1 MRIAGSGDRSPLSGV
16 LAPRDEP
23 GLRAR
28 RGLTLVEVIVVIAA
42 ITLLMALSM
51 PAIQRLRETALRIR
65 CQSQLRQIGI
75 ALHHYHIDAG
85 HLPPGRSK
93 VPGPDDMGPD
103 GKLVLHPNWYLS
115 WMVQLLPYLE
125 NSELYERSV
134 QACATGRMPW
144 ENPPHA
150 GLATVI
156 PLYRCPL
163 DDRLRSPEFDADGAL
178 LALTSYLGV
187 SGAFDQG
194 NGLFGGELAGKGARS
209 FAECFDGLSNTVMV
223 GERPPPDSWQAGQWY
238 SGVWHMRGVFGQL
251 RGPDLAMRVRQV
263 AYGADDRCGSGP
275 GGFRFGPGSTMNP
288 CDRYHFWSLHPGGA
302 NFLFGDA
309 SCRYLRYSADPIL
322 SALATCSGGEVVEI
336 PD

>member
-85 HLPPGRSK
+85 HLPPGRSQRS
-93 VPGPDDMGPD
+93 VGLNVSQRDANG
-103 GKLVLHPNWYLS
+103 LLS
-115 WMVQLLPYLE
+115 WLVQLLPYLE
-125 NSELYERSV
+125 NRELYERSV
-134 QACATGRMPW
+134 AACARAMPW
-144 ENPPHA
+144 DNSVHE

-156 PLYRCPL
+156 ALYRCPL
-163 DDRLRSPEFDADGAL
+163 DDRLRAPAFDPDGTL
-178 LALTSYLGV
+178 LAFTSYLGV
-187 SGAFDQG
+187 AGDRPTDAY
-194 NGLFGGELAGKGARS
+194 GLFSIPAGGQGGRS
-209 FAECFDGLSNTVMV
+209 FAECYDGLSNTLMV
-223 GERPPPDSWQAGQWY
+223 GERPPPDSCQAGQWY
-238 SGVWHMRGVFGQL
+238 AAVWRWGVLGEL
-251 RGPDLAMRVRQV
+251 RGPDSIMPVRTGTHGPD
-263 AYGADDRCGSGP
+263 YECGSGP
-275 GGFRFGPGSTMNP
+275 TGFRFGPGSTMNP